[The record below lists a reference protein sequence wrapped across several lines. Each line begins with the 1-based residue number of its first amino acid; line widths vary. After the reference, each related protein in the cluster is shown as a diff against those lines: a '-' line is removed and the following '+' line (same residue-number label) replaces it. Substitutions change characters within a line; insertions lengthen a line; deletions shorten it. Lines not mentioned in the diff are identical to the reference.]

1 MAMSDFESSSTGV
14 PVCPRDLAACGVPA
28 HVLEDLVLKHLHPRG
43 TAALEWLAREM
54 RLPLSVLREIV
65 TSLWGQECVALA
77 GGKDGQMC
85 PSHEKDGPRG
95 PSDEIATNDNISLT
109 PGGRSRACEAF
120 AVSRYLG
127 PAPVSLP
134 DYTEQCRKQRWDGSG
149 ISQDDLL
156 SALTG
161 VSLDEATLSDLQL
174 ALSTGGS
181 LLLSGQSGNG
191 KTLLASRLGQM
202 IEQSSEAVHVPY
214 AIWVNDG
221 FLRVFEP
228 TVHRSLDEITPQEP
242 SDWAPLTDTRWR
254 RVRRPVVSV
263 SSELTRDS
271 FEIRSA
277 GPGGSPVAPF
287 HVLANGGMLILDD
300 LGRQP
305 GSFADLMNRW
315 LPPLEQQT
323 DTLVL
328 PSGRRLNLPV
338 DSWLVFVAGEDAP
351 ALPAPVARRVR
362 CRVHLPA
369 PDRDRFSTLLFE
381 AGRRQRIEVDEAGVE
396 ELFSQCYNPQN
407 PPKCSDP
414 QNLLQAVE
422 SICRIHKET
431 VRARADL
438 LLTAAKRLG
447 LDGERRAA

>member
-1 MAMSDFESSSTGV
+1 MSEFESSSTCI
-14 PVCPRDLAACGVPA
+14 PVCPSDLAACGVPA
-28 HVLEDLVLKHLHPRG
+28 KVLEDLVLKHLHPCG
-43 TAALEWLAREM
+43 TAALECLAREL
-54 RLPLSVLREIV
+54 RLPLSVLREI
-65 TSLWGQECVALA
+65 TDALREQQCVDFS
-77 GGKDGQMC
+77 GE
-85 PSHEKDGPRG
+85 PDGPMG
-95 PSDEIATNDNISLT
+95 PSYRVAIHENIALT
-109 PGGRSRACEAF
+109 PEGRSRACEAF
-120 AVSRYLG
+120 TVSRYLG
-127 PAPVSLP
+127 PAPVSLS

-191 KTLLASRLGQM
+191 KTLLASRLGQL

-228 TVHRSLDEITPQEP
+228 TVHRSLDEVAPPEAG
-242 SDWAPLTDTRWR
+242 DWAPVTDARWR
-254 RVRRPVVSV
+254 RVRRPVVTV

-277 GPGGSPVAPF
+277 GPGGSLVAPF

-305 GSFADLMNRW
+305 GSFLELMNRW
-315 LPPLEQQT
+315 LSPLEQQT
-323 DTLVL
+323 DTLAL
-328 PSGRRLNLPV
+328 PSGRRLILPV
-338 DSWLVFVAGEDAP
+338 DAWLVLVAGEDAP

-362 CRVHLPA
+362 CRLHLPA

-381 AGRRQRIEVDEAGVE
+381 AGRRQRIEVDESGVE
-396 ELFSQCYNPQN
+396 ELFSQCYNPEN

-422 SICRIHKET
+422 SICRIQKET

-438 LLTAAKRLG
+438 LLTAARRLG

>member
-1 MAMSDFESSSTGV
+1 MSNFESSSTSL
-14 PVCPRDLAACGVPA
+14 PACPGDIAACGVPA
-28 HVLEDLVLKHLHPRG
+28 KVLEDLLLKHLYPRG
-43 TAALEWLAREM
+43 AAELSWLAREL
-54 RLPLSVLREIV
+54 RLPLSVLREV
-65 TSLWGQECVALA
+65 VESLRGQGGVART
-77 GGKDGQMC
+77 GEQ
-85 PSHEKDGPRG
+85 DGPMG
-95 PSDEIATNDNISLT
+95 PSYGVATDDNLTLT
-109 PGGRSRACEAF
+109 PDGRSRACEAF
-120 AVSRYLG
+120 AASRYLG
-127 PAPVSLP
+127 PAPVSVL

-149 ISQDDLL
+149 ISQDDLGA
-156 SALTG
+156 ALMG

-191 KTLLASRLGQM
+191 KTLLASRLGQL
-202 IEQSSEAVHVPY
+202 IEQSSEAVSVPY
-214 AIWVNDG
+214 AIWIDEG

-228 TVHRSLDEITPQEP
+228 RIHQALDEGAPPESTEAAPA
-242 SDWAPLTDTRWR
+242 SDARWR
-254 RVRRPVVSV
+254 RVRRPVVTV

-271 FEIRSA
+271 FEIRNS
-277 GPGGSPVAPF
+277 GPGGSLVAPF
-287 HVLANGGMLILDD
+287 HVLANGGLLILDD
-300 LGRQP
+300 LGRQL

-323 DTLVL
+323 DTLAL

-338 DSWLVFVAGEDAP
+338 DAWLVFVAGEDAP
-351 ALPAPVARRVR
+351 PLPAPVARRVR

-381 AGRRQRIEVDEAGVE
+381 AGRRQQIEVDETGVE

-422 SICRIHKET
+422 SICRIQKET